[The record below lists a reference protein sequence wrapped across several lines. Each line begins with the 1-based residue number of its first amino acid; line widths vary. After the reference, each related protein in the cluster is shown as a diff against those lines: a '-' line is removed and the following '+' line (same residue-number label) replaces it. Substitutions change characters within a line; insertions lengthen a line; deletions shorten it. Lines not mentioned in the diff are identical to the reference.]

1 MSCDRTPL
9 FCIPVARRI
18 DDDWNNPS
26 CFERRRRAAGEDR
39 ARATSNARGTSLDWR
54 TAVFAAG
61 RAGPHA
67 PPARTRSPAA
77 RSDLPP
83 GSGGHAQSRPRLW
96 RPLVDQSDGWVSA
109 LASAPVPGKLKGR
122 RHVHCRGVARAG
134 GWGGKRTTETPAGSR
149 GTSGGGG
156 SPTATTPSNSAPRP
170 RPLTTRAWRVRV
182 RVTAVTVPG
191 GLRAGW
197 PERGGVGGGW
207 P

>member
-1 MSCDRTPL
+1 MLSYSGSRRGRRGVGPLDQQRPRHQPGLEDRGVRCWPGGSESAVGKDQDPRGKERPPSWARGGRAASPTPL
-9 FCIPVARRI
+9 EAI
-18 DDDWNNPS
+18 
-26 CFERRRRAAGEDR
+26 
-39 ARATSNARGTSLDWR
+39 
-54 TAVFAAG
+54 G
-61 RAGPHA
+61 R
-67 PPARTRSPAA
+67 SEC
-77 RSDLPP
+77 
-83 GSGGHAQSRPRLW
+83 
-96 RPLVDQSDGWVSA
+96 GWVSP
-109 LASAPVPGKLKGR
+109 LASAPGPGRLKGG
-122 RHVHCRGVARAG
+122 RHAHCRGLAQAG
-134 GWGGKRTTETPAGSR
+134 GWGGKRVIETPAGSR

>member
-9 FCIPVARRI
+9 FCIPVTRRI

-96 RPLVDQSDGWVSA
+96 RRSVDQSDGWVSL
-109 LASAPVPGKLKGR
+109 LASLPGPAGS
-122 RHVHCRGVARAG
+122 RGETRSLLRAGSRAG
-134 GWGGKRTTETPAGSR
+134 GGGKRVSEAPAVSR

-156 SPTATTPSNSAPRP
+156 SPTATTPSSSAPRP
-170 RPLTTRAWRVRV
+170 RPLTTHASRVC
-182 RVTAVTVPG
+182 G
-191 GLRAGW
+191 SG
-197 PERGGVGGGW
+197 
-207 P
+207 